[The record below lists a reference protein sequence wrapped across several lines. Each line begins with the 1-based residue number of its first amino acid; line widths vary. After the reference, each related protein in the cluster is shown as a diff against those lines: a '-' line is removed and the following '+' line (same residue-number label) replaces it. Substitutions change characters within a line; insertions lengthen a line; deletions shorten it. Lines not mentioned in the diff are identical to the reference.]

1 MGIIHLVSSFLW
13 WSFTVIVVLIIR
25 PLNKT
30 GNLSIVLPR
39 IQIIVSYTS
48 TVSIVSGFIFFGIV
62 SNFQYY
68 KLITTFWGN
77 IIMLAGIFSLFVYYN
92 VMSGGKIQSF
102 VIRLKIHRKLS
113 NKLPLLLLSLITASI
128 MLMILISKVF
138 VVGSTN

>member
-1 MGIIHLVSSFLW
+1 MSIIHLVSSFLW

-39 IQIIVSYTS
+39 IQKIVSYTS
-48 TVSIVSGFIFFGIV
+48 TVSIVSGFIFFGIIT
-62 SNFQYY
+62 NFQYY

-77 IIMLAGIFSLFVYYN
+77 IIVLAGIFSLIVYYN
-92 VMSGGKIQSF
+92 VISGGKIQSF
-102 VIRLKIHRKLS
+102 VIGLKISRKLS
-113 NKLPLLLLSLITASI
+113 NKLPLVLLSLITASI

-138 VVGSTN
+138 VVGSIN